1 MHTMDISTNHAG
13 AMGHIR
19 QQLPRK
25 GGNAFYRD
33 TTVRQAH
40 TLCGAAVT
48 DRDVDYRYAGTK
60 VFGHWAASGDRACA
74 ACVALRTP
82 NAEEAR

>member
-1 MHTMDISTNHAG
+1 MSLKKNPHAV
-13 AMGHIR
+13 ALGHIR

-25 GGNAFYRD
+25 GGNSFYRD

-60 VFGHWAASGDRACA
+60 VFAQSAAFGDRACA

-82 NAEEAR
+82 NADEAR

>member
-1 MHTMDISTNHAG
+1 MSAKKNPHAV
-13 AMGHIR
+13 ALGHIR

-48 DRDVDYRYAGTK
+48 DRDVDYRYASTK
-60 VFGHWAASGDRACA
+60 VFAQSAASACR

>member
-1 MHTMDISTNHAG
+1 MSATHLHAV
-13 AMGHIR
+13 AVGHIR
-19 QQLPRK
+19 QQLPSKK
-25 GGNAFYRD
+25 GNSFYRE

-48 DRDVDYRYAGTK
+48 DCDVDYRYGGTK
-60 VFGHWAASGDRACA
+60 VFAQSATPACR

>member
-1 MHTMDISTNHAG
+1 MAV
-13 AMGHIR
+13 ALGHIR
-19 QQLPRK
+19 QQLIPK
-25 GGNAFYRD
+25 GGNSCYRD
-33 TTVRQAH
+33 TNVRQAH

-60 VFGHWAASGDRACA
+60 VFAQSAASACR